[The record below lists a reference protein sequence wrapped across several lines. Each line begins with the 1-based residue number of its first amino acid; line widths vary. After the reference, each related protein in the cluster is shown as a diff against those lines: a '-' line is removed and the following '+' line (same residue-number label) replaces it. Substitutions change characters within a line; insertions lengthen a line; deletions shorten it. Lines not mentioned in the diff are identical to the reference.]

1 MFRYI
6 KRFPQYREA
15 GLKRV
20 IIMPLLAA
28 GMLTYSGGQMQR
40 FTKEMI
46 AKYVRHL
53 SDQEVMTLEV
63 NYETMMLKR

>member
-1 MFRYI
+1 MLSWKENTFWGSFCYGLVSPLYTVYMFRYI

-28 GMLTYSGGQMQR
+28 GMLTYSGG
-40 FTKEMI
+40 
-46 AKYVRHL
+46 
-53 SDQEVMTLEV
+53 
-63 NYETMMLKR
+63 